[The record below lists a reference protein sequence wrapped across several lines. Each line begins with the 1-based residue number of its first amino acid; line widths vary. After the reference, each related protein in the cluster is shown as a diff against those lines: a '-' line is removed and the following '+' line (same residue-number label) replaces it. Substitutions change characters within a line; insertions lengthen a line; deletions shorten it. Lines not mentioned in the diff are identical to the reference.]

1 MAIQYMPRC
10 PQVTGRGLVSSGGQM
25 LFLVFWG
32 MLWCCL
38 GMPAT
43 GWANSLVLD
52 DLVVDNSNGTMTVRY
67 GVRIDAVEPI
77 RSALDQ
83 GLRLRFT
90 GVASLYKKRSLW
102 WDKSLAENVFTCD
115 VWEDALTQ
123 EGVLCS
129 GAEEIRFPIAE
140 LAEHLHARLHYL
152 TIAIGPWSLIHKGNI
167 YRVRLRLSLS
177 RVDVPVWIRVP
188 LFFWSWDLVP
198 DNTFHMEFAY

>member
-1 MAIQYMPRC
+1 
-10 PQVTGRGLVSSGGQM
+10 
-25 LFLVFWG
+25 
-32 MLWCCL
+32 
-38 GMPAT
+38 MPAT

-129 GAEEIRFPIAE
+129 GAEEIRFPIAA

-152 TIAIGPWSLIHKGNI
+152 TIAI
-167 YRVRLRLSLS
+167 
-177 RVDVPVWIRVP
+177 
-188 LFFWSWDLVP
+188 
-198 DNTFHMEFAY
+198 